1 MKQPIGLSKDLALFL
16 EFIGEKQLTRNQRDE
31 NQSPG
36 LPSGFAPTSVNPPLS
51 ILQLSS
57 KDHLVCMVVLMHQA
71 SHSLLK
77 DVTEAMDD
85 TCTSLSLAAL
95 LGTKCHLLEAG
106 QVAQLDSVRGG
117 KNCIIKAAS
126 AKGTKQKWCCQI

>member
-1 MKQPIGLSKDLALFL
+1 
-16 EFIGEKQLTRNQRDE
+16 
-31 NQSPG
+31 
-36 LPSGFAPTSVNPPLS
+36 
-51 ILQLSS
+51 
-57 KDHLVCMVVLMHQA
+57 MHQA

-126 AKGTKQKWCCQI
+126 AKGTKQKWCCQIQQNQQKGSGLSNPHPGHSPRPLSAPAAGMHSEDILIQLVPVVLNSRV